1 MTETSQDTG
10 SLTIAA
16 TMMVRNEEEN
26 LARCLNS
33 IKDIVDEIVIVD
45 TGSEDKT
52 VEIAESFG
60 ARVYHHP
67 WEDNFSLHRNQS
79 MKYAESDWVFVIDA
93 DEEVTL
99 GNGITKETLKR
110 FIKEIPI
117 PRDTAS
123 VAFKVMDMQGGRC
136 VMEFNSTR
144 IFKKGMVHYEG
155 IVHNAPQIH
164 NRNGAAFCDLLRI
177 SHFGYDLTPEKKQ
190 KKFERTSG
198 LIFKKLEAEPEN
210 WLMYFYLAQV
220 FCEHHDPKKGCEY
233 GEIYIKHKEELRPS
247 KNFNPS
253 IYFTLVINNMKIG
266 NTLRAKEL
274 IFEGFEEIPEDL
286 DLAMAMCEWGVQN
299 KALDMLVMGGKQY
312 TDVFNNWQKDPAL
325 YGNRF
330 VFSNNIHCLAQVL
343 YYMSCSM
350 VVEGS
355 KYLDILV
362 NQVFP
367 KLPKELQEKS
377 LSNVK
382 ATLLASTTNIGKKL
396 KKSIKPL
403 AMVGGQ

>member
-1 MTETSQDTG
+1 
-10 SLTIAA
+10 
-16 TMMVRNEEEN
+16 
-26 LARCLNS
+26 
-33 IKDIVDEIVIVD
+33 
-45 TGSEDKT
+45 
-52 VEIAESFG
+52 
-60 ARVYHHP
+60 
-67 WEDNFSLHRNQS
+67 
-79 MKYAESDWVFVIDA
+79 
-93 DEEVTL
+93 
-99 GNGITKETLKR
+99 
-110 FIKEIPI
+110 
-117 PRDTAS
+117 
-123 VAFKVMDMQGGRC
+123 
-136 VMEFNSTR
+136 
-144 IFKKGMVHYEG
+144 
-155 IVHNAPQIH
+155 
-164 NRNGAAFCDLLRI
+164 
-177 SHFGYDLTPEKKQ
+177 
-190 KKFERTSG
+190 
-198 LIFKKLEAEPEN
+198 
-210 WLMYFYLAQV
+210 MYFYLAQV